1 MPLSPPAERDEIHLR
16 RIEIRGYRRR
26 DGLWDIEAHLT
37 DTKTRPMNH
46 SFRGTIPPGEPMHDM
61 WVRLTVDDKL
71 LIHGAEAASDMNP
84 YPSCAGAAPS
94 LAVLKGHRI
103 APGWNVLVRKLLGGV
118 KSCTHLME
126 VLTPLATTAYQA
138 MATGKPRP
146 APPDGRRPPRIDSCW
161 AYSSQREVVARFWPD
176 FYDGP

>member
-1 MPLSPPAERDEIHLR
+1 
-16 RIEIRGYRRR
+16 
-26 DGLWDIEAHLT
+26 
-37 DTKTRPMNH
+37 
-46 SFRGTIPPGEPMHDM
+46 
-61 WVRLTVDDKL
+61 
-71 LIHGAEAASDMNP
+71 
-84 YPSCAGAAPS
+84 
-94 LAVLKGHRI
+94 
-103 APGWNVLVRKLLGGV
+103 VLVRKLLGGV

-138 MATGKPRP
+138 MATGQPRP